1 MTKQETSSAVVLA
14 FEASVWHCFACACGR
29 NQQLNLPASL
39 EVVKTM
45 RGIWGKDDVRLLKM
59 PWLEIDSFDIED
71 MKLLFRCLHTI
82 TGTSLNE
89 ALLREAVQKIKMKA
103 FAYKLRED
111 EE

>member
-1 MTKQETSSAVVLA
+1 
-14 FEASVWHCFACACGR
+14 
-29 NQQLNLPASL
+29 
-39 EVVKTM
+39 M

-89 ALLREAVQKIKMKA
+89 AMLTNAIQI
-103 FAYKLRED
+103 FKLKVLPVTSS
-111 EE
+111 EEEE